1 MKDSRRWP
9 AGAVF
14 AWCDCSAS
22 GTVSTQFTSSS
33 RCGARRGQEEIL
45 CGGGQLL
52 PLDGRRGEGARLYMM
67 RPERQ
72 WVFGIPC
79 GSPQRGAR
87 SGGGWVWLY

>member
-14 AWCDCSAS
+14 AWCDC
-22 GTVSTQFTSSS
+22 
-33 RCGARRGQEEIL
+33 GAKWYGLDPIHIRPSLWRTAWQEIL
-45 CGGGQLL
+45 CGGGQLH
-52 PLDGRRGEGARLYMM
+52 PLDGRRGEGARLYVM

-79 GSPQRGAR
+79 GSPQRGVR
-87 SGGGWVWLY
+87 MRGGGSVWLY